1 MIIQNKNIKIFFNRV
16 IGPALF
22 IWLTYSIYQEIINQ
36 PNLQLSLLQIKSSVL
51 GSDVWKVGCILLLT
65 ILNWILEATK
75 WKILV
80 ASVESISL
88 LRSLKAV
95 MAGIAFGMGTPN
107 RIGEFGGRAFY
118 MSHGKRMEAL
128 SLTMV
133 GSLSQLLTT
142 LFFGLIGAFI
152 IPFRFPGWSV
162 GTLFGIGL
170 MTLFFYCIYFRLGWI
185 VSITKALKLPE
196 KFIRPWMVLGTMN
209 VTILLRVLS
218 LSMIRYL
225 IFLSQFILL
234 LEVMQVNAGWWN
246 GFWLVSILY
255 LILALVPTM
264 AMLELGIRGK
274 AGILLFQTVSSNTV
288 GIYAASVGIWM
299 VNLAIPAL
307 IGSWVVLRYKFFNA
321 KE

>member
-16 IGPALF
+16 IGPVLF
-22 IWLTYSIYQEIINQ
+22 IWLTYSIYQQITQQ
-36 PNLQLSLLQIKSSVL
+36 PNLNQSLLQIKRSVW
-51 GSDVWKVGCILLLT
+51 GPDAWKLGCILLLT
-65 ILNWILEATK
+65 VANWLLEAVK

-80 ASVESISL
+80 TPLESISL
-88 LRSLKAV
+88 IQSLKAV

-118 MSHGKRMEAL
+118 MRQGKRMEAL

-142 LFFGLIGAFI
+142 LFFGVIGTFI
-152 IPFRFPGWSV
+152 IPFKFPGWSTGV
-162 GTLFGIGL
+162 SFGMIL
-170 MTLFFYCIYFRLGWI
+170 MTLIFCCVYFRLRWI
-185 VSITKALKLPE
+185 VSITRALRLPE
-196 KFIRPWMVLGTMN
+196 KFLRPWIILDTMN
-209 VTILLRVLS
+209 VTFLLRVLAIS
-218 LSMIRYL
+218 VIRYL

-234 LEVMQVNAGWWN
+234 LELVQVKVGWWN
-246 GFWLVSILY
+246 GFWLVSLLY

-264 AMLELGIRGK
+264 AMLELGVRGK

-288 GIYAASVGIWM
+288 GIYAASIGIWM
-299 VNLAIPAL
+299 VNLAVPAL

>member
-51 GSDVWKVGCILLLT
+51 GSDAWKVGCILLLT

-95 MAGIAFGMGTPN
+95 VAGIAFGMGTPN

-118 MSHGKRMEAL
+118 MSYGKRMEAL

-162 GTLFGIGL
+162 GALFGIGL

-185 VSITKALKLPE
+185 VSITKAFKLPE
-196 KFIRPWMVLGTMN
+196 KFIRPWIVVGTMN
-209 VTILLRVLS
+209 VTILLRVLA

-264 AMLELGIRGK
+264 AMVELGIRGK

-307 IGSWVVLRYKFFNA
+307 IGSWVVLRHKFFNA